1 MVLNF
6 AKVAKKGIFTFY
18 ISSSMLVIYSEN
30 ISSRVDY
37 VFDLVFKQ
45 EFEIEYSLTSDRNV
59 FNARQAEKINY
70 ASARN
75 SETEFFIKSAPLLF
89 ENFIEKKESPVV
101 EKFETTILFPN
112 DASCDL
118 GFDVFSAIFYMVSR
132 YEEYL
137 PFTSDAHGRYKASD
151 SLAFRHHFLEIPV
164 VNVWLRI
171 LRKTLQKKFP
181 ALSFKSL
188 SFKAILT
195 YDIDVA
201 FKFKGRSIGRMIGAM
216 GKDLLRWNWKN
227 LIQRKLTI
235 LHLRKDPWD
244 VYDYLC
250 ETITKN
256 KLDSRFFFL
265 LADKGQHDR
274 NLDWQGAVM
283 KNLIRKI
290 QAFSE
295 TGIHP
300 SYQSSQASEKILLE
314 KQRLEEL
321 GGKII
326 NKSRQHFLRFTL
338 PDTYDALLQA
348 GITEDYSMGFPS
360 IQGFRAGTCTPFYFY
375 NLKREK
381 ATKLK
386 IFPVT
391 FMEGIFISIN
401 KPNDALQE
409 MLKMMEAVKNVGGT
423 FISIWHNHTVSATA
437 EYQAWREVHEQVI
450 RAILQT
456 RS

>member
-1 MVLNF
+1 
-6 AKVAKKGIFTFY
+6 
-18 ISSSMLVIYSEN
+18 MLLIYSEK
-30 ISSRVDY
+30 ISPRIDY
-37 VFDLVFKQ
+37 IFDLVFKG
-45 EFEIEYSLTSDRNV
+45 EFGIEYSITSDRNL
-59 FNARQAEKINY
+59 FDAHQFEKLNY
-70 ASARN
+70 SSSRK
-75 SETEFFIKSAPLLF
+75 SEGEFFIKSASLLF
-89 ENFIEKKESPVV
+89 ENFIEQKEIPVS
-101 EKFETTILFPN
+101 EKYETKILFPN
-112 DASCDL
+112 EGSCHI
-118 GFDVFSAIFYMVSR
+118 GFDIFSAVFYMVSR

-137 PFTSDAHGRYKASD
+137 PFTADAHGRYKASD
-151 SLAFRHHFLEIPV
+151 SLAFRHRFLETPI
-164 VNVWLRI
+164 VNIWLGI

-181 ALSFKSL
+181 ALAFKSS

-201 FKFKGRSIGRMIGAM
+201 FKFRGRSIGRIVGAM
-216 GKDLLRWNWKN
+216 GKDLIRWNWKN
-227 LIQRKLTI
+227 LIQRKLTL

-244 VYDYLC
+244 VYDYLS

-283 KNLIRKI
+283 KQLIQKI
-290 QAFSE
+290 QTFSE

-300 SYQSSQASEKILLE
+300 SYQASTTTEKILLE

-321 GGKII
+321 GGKKI

-360 IQGFRAGTCTPFYFY
+360 IHGFRAGTCTPFYFY
-375 NLKREK
+375 NLKEEK
-381 ATKLK
+381 TTRLK

-391 FMEGIFISIN
+391 FMEGTFISVN
-401 KPNDALQE
+401 KPDDALQQ
-409 MLKMMEAVKNVGGT
+409 MLNMVEEVRKVGGT

-437 EYQAWREVHEQVI
+437 EYKAWRNVHDQVI
-450 RAILQT
+450 RAISQT
-456 RS
+456 LSR

>member
-1 MVLNF
+1 
-6 AKVAKKGIFTFY
+6 
-18 ISSSMLVIYSEN
+18 MLLIYSEK
-30 ISSRVDY
+30 ISPRIDY
-37 VFDLVFKQ
+37 IFDLVFKG
-45 EFEIEYSLTSDRNV
+45 EFGIEYSITSDRNL
-59 FNARQAEKINY
+59 FDAHQFEKLNY
-70 ASARN
+70 SSSRK
-75 SETEFFIKSAPLLF
+75 SEGEFFIKSASLLF
-89 ENFIEKKESPVV
+89 ENFIEQKEIPVS
-101 EKFETTILFPN
+101 EKYETKILFPN
-112 DASCDL
+112 EGSCDT
-118 GFDVFSAIFYMVSR
+118 GFDIFSAVFYMVSR

-137 PFTSDAHGRYKASD
+137 PFTADAHGRYKASD
-151 SLAFRHHFLEIPV
+151 SLAFRHRFLETPI
-164 VNVWLRI
+164 VNIWLGI

-181 ALSFKSL
+181 ALAFKSS

-201 FKFKGRSIGRMIGAM
+201 FKFRGRSIGRIVGAM
-216 GKDLLRWNWKN
+216 GKDLIRWNWKN
-227 LIQRKLTI
+227 LIQRKLTL

-244 VYDYLC
+244 VYDYLS

-283 KNLIRKI
+283 KQLIQKI
-290 QAFSE
+290 QTFSE

-300 SYQSSQASEKILLE
+300 SYQASTTTEKILLE

-321 GGKII
+321 GGKKI

-360 IQGFRAGTCTPFYFY
+360 IHGFRAGTCTPFYFY
-375 NLKREK
+375 NLKEEK
-381 ATKLK
+381 TTRLK

-391 FMEGIFISIN
+391 FMEGTFISVN
-401 KPNDALQE
+401 KPDDALQQ
-409 MLKMMEAVKNVGGT
+409 MLNMVEEVRKVGGT

-437 EYQAWREVHEQVI
+437 EYKAWRNVHDQVI
-450 RAILQT
+450 RAISQT
-456 RS
+456 LSR